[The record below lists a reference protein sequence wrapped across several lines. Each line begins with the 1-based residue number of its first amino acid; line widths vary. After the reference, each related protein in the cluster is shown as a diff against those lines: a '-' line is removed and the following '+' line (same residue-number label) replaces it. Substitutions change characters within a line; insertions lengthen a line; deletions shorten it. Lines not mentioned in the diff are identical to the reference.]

1 MTMIMKKKTTTKITM
16 LTFALTLV
24 TLAAGCGRSDAV
36 RVYESW
42 ADDAC
47 ACKDAECVTKQETA
61 LGALAKKYTGVKMQR
76 ADSEA
81 IQAAGQRGSTCL
93 VDLHTS
99 LSK

>member
-1 MTMIMKKKTTTKITM
+1 MITKTTKRM
-16 LTFALTLV
+16 LV
-24 TLAAGCGRSDAV
+24 TVVLLATALAAGCGRTDAV

-47 ACKDAECVTKQETA
+47 ACKDAACVTKQETQ

-81 IQAAGQRGSTCL
+81 IQAAGQRGSKCL

>member
-1 MTMIMKKKTTTKITM
+1 MTKTRLRLLLPVLLLI
-16 LTFALTLV
+16 
-24 TLAAGCGRSDAV
+24 GCGRSDAV

-47 ACKDAECVTKQETA
+47 ACKDAECVTRMETQ
-61 LGALAKKYTGVKMQR
+61 LSALAKKYTGSKMQR

-93 VDLHTS
+93 VDLHAS

>member
-1 MTMIMKKKTTTKITM
+1 MITKTTK
-16 LTFALTLV
+16 TLV
-24 TLAAGCGRSDAV
+24 VTTLLLVAALAGCGRSDAV

-47 ACKDAECVTKQETA
+47 ACKDAECVSKQEKQ

-81 IQAAGQRGSTCL
+81 ILAAGQRGSTCL